1 MIPRYNVRG
10 RNRSSSAKY
19 SNSTSLLPHS
29 GVGVRSSSFRIN
41 RNTSSSGSLPVA
53 GTSEFC
59 KHIKYC
65 CLHQNTNNSINS
77 NARKFMTSEI
87 DHIDRNDRNREI
99 CNVSGG
105 PAISGS
111 IGTNFKLI
119 DFNTYSNYSDDE
131 KSKKFT
137 NNKFSADN
145 NITSNSTINNNAN
158 NKSSQQIFD
167 SFDRKCNCGKFFSS
181 SSSPPLNHLFFP
193 FTLPLPAPLPLPLLK
208 TLHLHL
214 YLPTTKNNLEFSPRI
229 FCLLSLVV
237 GLL

>member
-41 RNTSSSGSLPVA
+41 RNTSSSGSLPVT

-65 CLHQNTNNSINS
+65 CLHQNTNNNS
-77 NARKFMTSEI
+77 NNSVGRKFMTSEI

-111 IGTNFKLI
+111 IGTDFKFI

-145 NITSNSTINNNAN
+145 NNTSNSTINNNAN

-167 SFDRKCNCGKFFSS
+167 SFDRKCNCGKFFYLFSLT
-181 SSSPPLNHLFFP
+181 PL
-193 FTLPLPAPLPLPLLK
+193 TPLK
-208 TLHLHL
+208 H
-214 YLPTTKNNLEFSPRI
+214 
-229 FCLLSLVV
+229 
-237 GLL
+237 

>member
-41 RNTSSSGSLPVA
+41 RNTSSSGSLPVT

-65 CLHQNTNNSINS
+65 CLHQNTNNNS
-77 NARKFMTSEI
+77 NNSVGRKFMTSGI

-111 IGTNFKLI
+111 IGTDFKFI

-145 NITSNSTINNNAN
+145 NNTSNSTINNNAN
-158 NKSSQQIFD
+158 NKSSQQIYD
-167 SFDRKCNCGKFFSS
+167 SFDRKCNCGKFFS
-181 SSSPPLNHLFFP
+181 LFSHFFNNSLSLP
-193 FTLPLPAPLPLPLLK
+193 ILHPTLPLPA
-208 TLHLHL
+208 TH
-214 YLPTTKNNLEFSPRI
+214 YQ
-229 FCLLSLVV
+229 C
-237 GLL
+237 